1 MGEGMVKEIAS
12 WLKFFLSAPYRR
24 IDRLQSTESHMSMET
39 NILARVGQAILAVSA
54 TSASVLVLQLAMV
67 AA

>member
-1 MGEGMVKEIAS
+1 M
-12 WLKFFLSAPYRR
+12 
-24 IDRLQSTESHMSMET
+24 STET